1 MKIKSLHLALAAVLL
16 SALAAPLAAARPAP
30 DGAARV
36 VRSGSLHEPLGIDP
50 AQIWDDTSSFYVSN
64 IFDTLVNLAAQTLR
78 IEPSLAVSWETS
90 QDGLTW
96 TFNLRR
102 GVRFQDGTPFDADA
116 VVFTFSRQMDPAN
129 PNRLT
134 DFPLFYEIFTYLKTV
149 RRISQYQVQFIL
161 SEPFFPFL
169 PSLTADC
176 AAIVSPAALKKAG
189 AAFARRPVGT
199 GPYKLT
205 SWQKD
210 KRLVLT
216 ANPDYWRGRP
226 LIDEYIDTIDPRGE
240 VLSTM
245 FREGTVDIIYAYSIS
260 KMASYKKQDWVQV
273 VASPYLSV
281 TYVVLNSARPALK
294 SRGVRQALCHAW
306 DPRAVKLVFQD
317 YVMPIHSL
325 LPQAMTGDIPE
336 GTPLDFSLAKAQ
348 ALLKKESAGGEIEL
362 EMLVQKDDGLI
373 FQLLSMYAKNLKQ
386 VGVKLRLT
394 RLDPAAYAQR
404 IARGDF
410 DLSYSGWVADYPD
423 PDSILFPLMS
433 ERLQKQGFANI
444 SGCKRKDFPA
454 MLTQARREGDA
465 KKRLAI
471 YRAINRAM
479 VNDGL
484 VLPIFQDKR
493 VILANRKLGN
503 VQPNPLGRIFIYDF
517 KMK

>member
-1 MKIKSLHLALAAVLL
+1 MKIKCMNLALLAVLL
-16 SALAAPLAAARPAP
+16 TAFCVPLF
-30 DGAARV
+30 AARV
-36 VRSGSLHEPLGIDP
+36 VRSGSLRDPLGIDP

-102 GVRFQDGTPFDADA
+102 GVRFHDGTPFDADA

-134 DFPLFYEIFTYLKTV
+134 DFPLFSEIFTYLKTV
-149 RRISQYQVQFIL
+149 RKISPYQVQFIL

-176 AAIVSPAALKKAG
+176 AAIVSPTAVKKSG

-199 GPYKLT
+199 GPYKLS
-205 SWQKD
+205 SWQKE

-216 ANPDYWRGRP
+216 ANADYWRGRP
-226 LIDEYIDTIDPRGE
+226 LIDEYIDIIDSRAE
-240 VLSTM
+240 LLSNM
-245 FREGTVDIIYAYSIS
+245 FKEGTVDILNAYSIS
-260 KMASYKKQDWVQV
+260 RMASYKKQDWIRV
-273 VASPYLSV
+273 VATPYLSV
-281 TYVVLNSARPALK
+281 TYVVINSARPALK
-294 SRGVRQALCHAW
+294 SKGVRQALCHSW
-306 DPRAVKLVFQD
+306 DPRALKLVFQD
-317 YVMPIHSL
+317 FMMPIRSL
-325 LPQAMTGDIPE
+325 LPQAMTGELPE
-336 GTPLDFSLAKAQ
+336 ETPLDFSLAKAQ
-348 ALLKKESAGGEIEL
+348 ALLKKEGPGGEIQL
-362 EMLVQKDDGLI
+362 EMLMQKDDGLN
-373 FQLLSMYAKNLKQ
+373 FQLFSIYAKNLKQ

-394 RLDPAAYAQR
+394 RLDPDAYAQR

-410 DLSYSGWVADYPD
+410 DLSYSSWVADYPD

-433 ERLQKQGFANI
+433 ERLLKQGYANI
-444 SGCKRKDFPA
+444 SGCKRKDLPA
-454 MLTQARREGDA
+454 MLTEARREGDA
-465 KKRLAI
+465 RKRLSI
-471 YRAINRAM
+471 YRALNRAM

-484 VLPIFQDKR
+484 VLPISQDKR
-493 VILANRKLGN
+493 VILFSHKLDN
-503 VQPNPLGRIFIYDF
+503 VQSNPLGRIFIYDF